1 MTMHLVG
8 PQLTNI
14 NCRKRKIKFTKAK
27 MQEWTEGH
35 RLANKENK
43 KLGLAPITLEEYID
57 NLHGRVKHK
66 AKFVPMKVKV
76 DHNQNKEMYPSHDT
90 MVGNTAKVES
100 KKYTGTLVKGI
111 ATMHKSNAVPII
123 NDEQAVEIS
132 RMRRG

>member
-8 PQLTNI
+8 PYLTNL
-14 NCRKRKIKFTKAK
+14 NCRKRKIKFTQSK
-27 MQEWTEGH
+27 MKEWTEGH

-43 KLGLAPITLEEYID
+43 QLGLAPITLDEYIES
-57 NLHGRVKHK
+57 LHGRVKHK
-66 AKFVPMKVKV
+66 AKFVPMKAKV
-76 DHNQNKEMYPSHDT
+76 DNDKNKEMYPSHNA

-100 KKYTGTLVKGI
+100 PKYTGTLVKGI